1 MSPFLT
7 SPRPPLCPGRQ
18 VLRRELQAA
27 QVEAAQVKV
36 LRQHV
41 ANIDVLREQ
50 LASEEARCR

>member
-1 MSPFLT
+1 M
-7 SPRPPLCPGRQ
+7 
-18 VLRRELQAA
+18 LRRELQAA